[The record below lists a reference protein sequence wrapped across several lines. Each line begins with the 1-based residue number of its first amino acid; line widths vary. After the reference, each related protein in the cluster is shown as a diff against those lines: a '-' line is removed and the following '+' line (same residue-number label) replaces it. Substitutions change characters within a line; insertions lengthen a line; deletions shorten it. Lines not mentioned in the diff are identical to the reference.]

1 LGHLLT
7 LEPVN
12 FVLDDLRLELRR
24 GGERIAV
31 QPKVIRLLVHL
42 ARERDRT
49 VSSEEL
55 LRVVWPDEKVTV
67 ASVKRAIRGAR
78 LALGDDG
85 DAQSSIRTVRGCG
98 YQLVLP
104 IEFQS
109 SAEGPAPQRSPRAAS
124 RMLSSDLN
132 RMHISEDAAEDILRV
147 LTLFGMMRDVLD
159 DQKRPALAVSAL
171 SAEKTRKLLELAHHP
186 AAATVSNWFAG
197 PLKGEPSLQFLTIP
211 PESAKD
217 RCVTIDAGAPPIRLR
232 PRSVRGGRARA
243 RR

>member
-7 LEPVN
+7 FEPVN
-12 FVLDDLRLELRR
+12 FVLDEIRLELRR

-31 QPKVIRLLVHL
+31 QPKVVRLLVHL
-42 ARERDRT
+42 ARERNRT

-78 LALGDDG
+78 LALGDNG

-104 IEFQS
+104 IELES
-109 SAEGPAPQRSPRAAS
+109 SAEAPAPRRSPRLAP
-124 RMLSSDLN
+124 RTLSPSLQPMDV
-132 RMHISEDAAEDILRV
+132 SEDAAEDILRV
-147 LTLFGMMRDVLD
+147 LTLFGMMQDVLG
-159 DQKRPALAVSAL
+159 DQERPALAVSAL

-186 AAATVSNWFAG
+186 AAATVSGWFSR
-197 PLKGEPSLQFLTIP
+197 PMKDKRSLEFLTIP
-211 PESAKD
+211 PESAKA
-217 RCVTIDAGAPPIRLR
+217 RCVTIDTGAPLRLR
-232 PRSVRGGRARA
+232 PRGIRGGRARV